1 MNREILCNIFRIH
14 PSLLSTDASTLDNF
28 KEARKA
34 LITTSVLPDLDSL
47 KDHFNYRVASTY
59 GPEYYIDYDLMA
71 ISEIQDDLHTL
82 AQTLKTM
89 DWVTLNEKREA
100 TQYDRYEDE
109 AADKI
114 YQAMGLQELGSEFD
128 TGFDE
133 IDRNL

>member
-1 MNREILCNIFRIH
+1 
-14 PSLLSTDASTLDNF
+14 
-28 KEARKA
+28 
-34 LITTSVLPDLDSL
+34 
-47 KDHFNYRVASTY
+47 
-59 GPEYYIDYDLMA
+59 
-71 ISEIQDDLHTL
+71 
-82 AQTLKTM
+82 M